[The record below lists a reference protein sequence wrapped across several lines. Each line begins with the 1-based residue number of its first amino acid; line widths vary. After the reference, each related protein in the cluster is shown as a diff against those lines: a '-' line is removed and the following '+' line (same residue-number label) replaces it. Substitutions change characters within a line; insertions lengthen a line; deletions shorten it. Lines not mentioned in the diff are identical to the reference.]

1 MSSIW
6 SFLTS
11 WTNSVDEFRKN
22 NTIGG
27 WGGPATVWNPKKGKE
42 FPEVKKPKP
51 ESNPIENYRNNLKVG
66 GWGGPATVWNPKMA
80 AKAKREPKVTE
91 CDTDIA
97 DLTGKPQTNSYH
109 KKSNNEETDEMI
121 ADLVVAN
128 SMH

>member
-11 WTNSVDEFRKN
+11 WTNSVDDFRKN

-27 WGGPATVWNPKKGKE
+27 WGGPATVWNPK
-42 FPEVKKPKP
+42 
-51 ESNPIENYRNNLKVG
+51 
-66 GWGGPATVWNPKMA
+66 MA
-80 AKAKREPKVTE
+80 AKSKPKATE

-97 DLTGKPQTNSYH
+97 DLTGKPPTNSSL
-109 KKSNNEETDEMI
+109 KKQNNESDEMI
-121 ADLVVAN
+121 AELVVAN